1 MPLFIGRW
9 MECGYGVEFGSFP
22 AGSAFEAE
30 YEIGPLPDTLDRN
43 YEVVLALDTAEDLP
57 GEGWTASFSIEDAEG
72 TLVVQSDG
80 MEGGSWQG
88 RGAGHVYQMLSKG
101 WKEFVGRHEWCFVAP
116 RRPDDS
122 PEAWPGTFK
131 VRPGERYR
139 VKVRYTPGA
148 GATERLV
155 HFEIRQPVWM

>member
-88 RGAGHVYQMLSKG
+88 RGAGHVYQMLPKG
-101 WKEFVGRHEWCFVAP
+101 WKEFVGRHGGDCTSRVGTTCSPKSRCTATSTTICTMH
-116 RRPDDS
+116 RSRASKSIRPTRS
-122 PEAWPGTFK
+122 
-131 VRPGERYR
+131 
-139 VKVRYTPGA
+139 GA
-148 GATERLV
+148 L
-155 HFEIRQPVWM
+155 HPL